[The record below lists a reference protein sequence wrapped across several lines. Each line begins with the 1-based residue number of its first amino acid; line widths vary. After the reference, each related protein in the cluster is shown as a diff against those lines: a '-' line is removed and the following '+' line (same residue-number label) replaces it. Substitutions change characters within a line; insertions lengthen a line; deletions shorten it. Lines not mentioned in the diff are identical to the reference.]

1 MKSTS
6 VVSFKEKNLLNHT
19 QVVFQLVKHV
29 LNVKIE
35 EGVQLKHQ
43 SEEVHE
49 CNLLVFLGLVRGPK
63 VLKIK

>member
-1 MKSTS
+1 M
-6 VVSFKEKNLLNHT
+6 
-19 QVVFQLVKHV
+19 VFQLVKHV

-43 SEEVHE
+43 SEEVRE

-63 VLKIK
+63 VLKIKQTFNKTDNYYSKD